1 MEFFRNILTELFR
14 LFRPLAGEESDRG
27 GILAASGVNAA
38 SDAGVAWG
46 GPDAAGNGHGIE
58 RY

>member
-1 MEFFRNILTELFR
+1 MELFR
-14 LFRPLAGEESDRG
+14 LFRPLARGESDRG
-27 GILAASGVNAA
+27 GIMAASGVNAA
-38 SDAGVAWG
+38 SDAVAALG